1 MGCACVY
8 PKQQGD
14 YITFPTRGAKSER
27 EDNPLSKGA
36 IKIQS
41 SFRSMK
47 TRSQLKSERENF
59 INKYND
65 QLNNDINISMHVF
78 KTLKSVKS
86 ISKSINP

>member
-8 PKQQGD
+8 PKQQGN

-65 QLNNDINISMHVF
+65 QLNNDINIS
-78 KTLKSVKS
+78 KIT
-86 ISKSINP
+86 NE